1 MRVNY
6 GFTYRKET
14 PQMRMRILMVA
25 ALLAPV
31 LFACGGPSGRRQETV
46 LAEVNGKTITS
57 AEFEQEAK
65 ALPPYM
71 RPILE
76 TPNGRR
82 QFLESLITRDLLLQE
97 ALRRGIDRK
106 PEVLRRLGQAR
117 RSIVLEALL
126 REVGEKAP
134 GLTEEVLRKH
144 YEENAESYE
153 AGERVRVRQ
162 IQYKDRTLAEAAAQK
177 AKKGEPFDRLMKEA
191 ESVGEK
197 ASDLGFIEKGDTDK
211 DFEAAAFA
219 AAPGSVVGPVRT
231 IYGFHLIEVQEK
243 KPAGRIPF
251 EEARERIAAELR
263 ESAQREA
270 FEQLVAGLRKSS
282 RVTLRGPYAGM
293 AAPDEEVPGPAE
305 RPESPVR
312 EPETGKAPP
321 SEGR

>member
-1 MRVNY
+1 MLYN
-6 GFTYRKET
+6 GLTFRKEIS
-14 PQMRMRILMVA
+14 PMRMRILMVA
-25 ALLAPV
+25 ALWVPV
-31 LFACGGPSGRRQETV
+31 LFACGGPAGKRQETV
-46 LAEVNGKTITS
+46 LAEVNGTTITS

-134 GLTEEVLRKH
+134 GLSDDALKKY
-144 YEENAESYE
+144 YEENSENFE

-162 IQYKDRTLAEAAAQK
+162 VQYKDLALAEAAAKK
-177 AKKGEPFDRLMKEA
+177 AKTGEPFEQLMKEA
-191 ESVGEK
+191 ESMGGK
-197 ASDLGFIEKGDTDK
+197 ASDLGFIERGEADK

-219 AAPGSVVGPVRT
+219 ATPGSVIGPVRT
-231 IYGFHLIEVQEK
+231 IYGFHLVEVLEK

-270 FEQLVAGLRKSS
+270 FERLVAGLRKSS

-293 AAPDEEVPGPAE
+293 TAPDEEVPGPGQ
-305 RPESPVR
+305 PGSPAGR
-312 EPETGKAPP
+312 PETGSASPP
-321 SEGR
+321 ERN